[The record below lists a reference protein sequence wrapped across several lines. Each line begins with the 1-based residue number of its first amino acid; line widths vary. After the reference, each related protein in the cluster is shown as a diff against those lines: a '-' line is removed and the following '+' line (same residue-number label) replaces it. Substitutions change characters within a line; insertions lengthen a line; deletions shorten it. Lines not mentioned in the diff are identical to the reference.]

1 MKEKWMVKN
10 KSADFKSIAAQFG
23 ISEVVARLMVNR
35 GVIEPA
41 DIEAYLHPDICQLH
55 PAGLLKDA
63 KKTAVLLAEAIREGR
78 RIRIIGDYDVD
89 GVIATYIFME
99 VLTQCGAVVDFA
111 IPERVRD
118 GYGLNLRL
126 VEEAAA
132 DGVDTILTC
141 DNGIAAVEQV
151 AYAKACGIHVLVTDH
166 HELPGQLPDADAI
179 VNPKQKD
186 CTYPYKGLC
195 GAAVAYKVAELVYE
209 ACGKESAC
217 AGELIAFAA
226 VATVCDVMELTG
238 ENRTL
243 VSLGLAMLRGSKNF
257 GIQALCAANAIP
269 QETLSSYQ
277 LGFVLGPCINA
288 TGRLETAERG
298 VRLLLTKN
306 EQEAKEI
313 ASRLKE
319 LNDIRKDMTA
329 KGVQEAV
336 ELVEAGAQA
345 GADEAGEETDA
356 AQPLDAQAGGKKRGK
371 QPKEMDKVLVVLL
384 EDCHESL
391 AGIIAG
397 RLRERYNRPA
407 IVLTRAEGGLKG
419 SARSIPAYSMFE
431 KLTECKE
438 FLERY
443 GGHPMAAGLS
453 LPPENYLPLK
463 NALNERC
470 GLTEEDLTL
479 KISIDAVLAL
489 SGLSTGLVEEM
500 EKLEPYGAGN
510 EKPVFAERKLKV
522 RRMTAIGKAR
532 KMFRF
537 LVEDAYGT
545 QLDALYFGD
554 GESLEQ
560 EMVAFYGEDAVRALY
575 CGEDAGV
582 RMSVVYYPSINE
594 YRGTR
599 TLQIVVQHVLLE
611 K

>member
-10 KSADFKSIAAQFG
+10 KSADFKAIAAQFG

-35 GVIEPA
+35 GIKEAA
-41 DIEAYLHPDICQLH
+41 DMEAYLHPDTRQLH
-55 PAGLLKDA
+55 PAEHLKDA
-63 KKTAVLLAEAIREGR
+63 EKTALFLAGKIREGGQ
-78 RIRIIGDYDVD
+78 IRIIGDYDVD
-89 GVIATYIFME
+89 GVIATYILME
-99 VLTQCGAVVDFA
+99 TLTDCGALVDFA

-132 DGVDTILTC
+132 DKVDTILTC
-141 DNGIAAVEQV
+141 DNGIAAVEQT
-151 AYAKACGIHVLVTDH
+151 AYAKERGIHVLITDH
-166 HELPGQLPDADAI
+166 HELPEELPDVDAI

-186 CTYPYKGLC
+186 CGYPYKGLC
-195 GAAVAYKVAELVYE
+195 GAAVAYKVAELVYK
-209 ACGKESAC
+209 ACGKGRAC
-217 AGELIAFAA
+217 AGKFIAFAA
-226 VATVCDVMELTG
+226 IATVCDVMELTG

-243 VSLGLAMLRGSKNF
+243 VSLGLAMLRASKNF
-257 GIQALCAANAIP
+257 GIRALCEVNAIP
-269 QETLSSYQ
+269 QETLNAYQ

-298 VRLLLTKN
+298 VALLLAGT
-306 EQEAKEI
+306 EQEAQEI
-313 ASRLKE
+313 AHKLKE

-336 ELVEAGAQA
+336 ELVEAGVQ
-345 GADEAGEETDA
+345 AGEEID
-356 AQPLDAQAGGKKRGK
+356 Q
-371 QPKEMDKVLVVLL
+371 VLVVLL
-384 EDCHESL
+384 PDCHESL

-407 IVLTRAEGGLKG
+407 IVLTKAEGGLKG

-453 LPPENYLPLK
+453 LPAENYLPLK
-463 NALNERC
+463 KALNERC

-489 SGLSTGLVEEM
+489 SGLSMELVGEL

-522 RRMTAIGKAR
+522 CRMTAIGKAR

-545 QLDALYFGD
+545 QMDALYFGD
-554 GESLEQ
+554 GEALEQ
-560 EMVAFYGEDAVRALY
+560 EMVAFYGEDVVRALY

-594 YRGTR
+594 YRSTR
-599 TLQIVVQHVLLE
+599 TLQIVIQHVLLE